1 MSRPDA
7 PPPLPSNGRRA
18 GMPAG
23 LRGRALRGL
32 RLLPPPRD
40 QSAVRA
46 ALAVRDLVTGR
57 PAPKP
62 KPAAGRPGSSVV
74 RPPTGLAEPAPL
86 PAERVWKLPRGIEGS
101 GSRVR
106 SLYDT
111 GAGAAGAQV
120 YDQALLEQLNA
131 EYADRP
137 LVASPPSYAA
147 DALAEAAQRRVRWV
161 HNMVDLAGRRTL
173 EIGCGNGFEVWS
185 LAHNLD
191 CDAHGVD
198 VSHYR
203 PWDQLAGDRVHFE
216 CADLGADNPYPKNH
230 FDRVLSFT
238 VWEHVTHPHALLKAT
253 YDVLKPGGLAWIRA
267 NLYAGP
273 QASHRYR
280 DIHFPWPHLLFTDQV
295 VRDWDVAHGR
305 APIGHAWVNRL
316 SWLHYEY
323 YADQLGFEIAHRGFT
338 ETPIDEEFYH
348 RFEDVLGRY
357 PRADLTRDYLLMVL
371 RKPL

>member
-1 MSRPDA
+1 MTRPK
-7 PPPLPSNGRRA
+7 PKPRQPRNV
-18 GMPAG
+18 
-23 LRGRALRGL
+23 LRSRALKGL
-32 RLLPPPRD
+32 SLLPPPRNET
-40 QSAVRA
+40 AVRA

-57 PAPKP
+57 PAPAP
-62 KPAAGRPGSSVV
+62 KTPPAGTPGGSVV
-74 RPPTGLAEPAPL
+74 RPPTGLPKPAVL
-86 PAERVWKLPRGIEGS
+86 PADRVWKLPEGITGS

-106 SLYDT
+106 TLYET
-111 GAGAAGAQV
+111 GDGPRV
-120 YDQALLEQLNA
+120 YDQALLDELNA
-131 EYADRP
+131 EYAESK

-161 HNMVDLAGRRTL
+161 HNMVDLAGKRTL

-191 CDAHGVD
+191 CDASGVD
-198 VSHYR
+198 VAHYR
-203 PWDQLAGDRVHFE
+203 PWDQLAGRRVHFE
-216 CADLGADNPYPKNH
+216 CADLSVENPFPDNH

-238 VWEHVTHPHALLKAT
+238 VWEHVTHPYAMLKAT

-280 DIHFPWPHLLFTDQV
+280 DINFPWPHLLFTDQV
-295 VRDWDVAHGR
+295 VRDWDVANGR

-323 YADQLGFEIAHRGFT
+323 YADRLGFEIAHRSFT
-338 ETPIDEEFYH
+338 ETPIDEPFYQ

-357 PRADLTRDYLLMVL
+357 PRTDLRRDYLLLVL
-371 RKPL
+371 RKPG